1 MDAIGLENRHMGRG
15 QWCKLTDLQ
24 ECDRLMKYKKVV
36 AESSAAERLITRHS
50 VPVLDNSE
58 QMQKEIE
65 SAQISFSFL
74 NVD

>member
-36 AESSAAERLITRHS
+36 TESSATERLINRHS
-50 VPVLDNSE
+50 VPVLHNSE
-58 QMQKEIE
+58 QMQQEIE
-65 SAQISFSFL
+65 SAHFFRNFL
-74 NVD
+74 I